1 MNRRL
6 AILGFAVALLVA
18 PALFASD
25 EAAEKAKLPEGQAE
39 VAIPVT
45 GMTCGACCNKIAGAV
60 AALDGV
66 VKVKAD
72 HAKGI
77 ATVVYVKDKVTVDKI
92 IETINTKTSFK
103 ATKAEKAA

>member
-6 AILGFAVALLVA
+6 AILGFVVALLVA

-25 EAAEKAKLPEGQAE
+25 EAKETKLPEGQAE

-45 GMTCGACCNKIAGAV
+45 GMTCGSCCNKIEGAV

-103 ATKAEKAA
+103 ATKAEKSA